1 MCDILA
7 RCVLE
12 FRAMA
17 RVALLATL
25 LALVFPAAA
34 SAFDAH
40 GSARQVYVT
49 GLTPGAPTVLI
60 KPGGKTVTRAADP
73 QGGLVFRNLKPGS
86 GYQVRSGGAASPP
99 LTVISDQAAPPDAG
113 VYGQSIPSDG
123 YGYLTTRDGT
133 KLAINVHPPQDVA
146 DALPVNVRSR
156 RCRSCRTAWARPRR

>member
-1 MCDILA
+1 
-7 RCVLE
+7 
-12 FRAMA
+12 MA
-17 RVALLATL
+17 RIALMTAL

-49 GLTPGAPTVLI
+49 GLAPGAPTVLV

-73 QGGLVFRNLKPGS
+73 QGGLLFRNLKPGG
-86 GYQVRSGGAASPP
+86 GYRVRSGGAASPP

-113 VYGQSIPSDG
+113 VYGQSIPSSG

-146 DALPVNVRSR
+146 DALARSASRSR
-156 RCRSCRTAWARPRR
+156 RCRSCPTAWARPRR

>member
-17 RVALLATL
+17 RIVLLAAL

-49 GLTPGAPTVLI
+49 GLAPGAPTVLI
-60 KPGGKTVTRAADP
+60 KPNGKTVTRAADA
-73 QGGLVFRNLKPGS
+73 QGGVLFRRLKPGG
-86 GYQVRSGGAASPP
+86 GYSVRSGGAASPP
-99 LTVISDQAAPPDAG
+99 LTVISTQAAPPDARL
-113 VYGQSIPSDG
+113 YGQ
-123 YGYLTTRDGT
+123 
-133 KLAINVHPPQDVA
+133 
-146 DALPVNVRSR
+146 
-156 RCRSCRTAWARPRR
+156 